1 MHLMVV
7 VFFVFVSCV
16 FFVVLLF
23 VLILTLGVHILLKGG
38 YFLCWLSGRKSHS
51 SLRQGVTLLSLRPGR
66 SPGVFITQARRGAR
80 GFM

>member
-7 VFFVFVSCV
+7 VFFVFVSF

-38 YFLCWLSGRKSHS
+38 HFLCWLSGRKSHS